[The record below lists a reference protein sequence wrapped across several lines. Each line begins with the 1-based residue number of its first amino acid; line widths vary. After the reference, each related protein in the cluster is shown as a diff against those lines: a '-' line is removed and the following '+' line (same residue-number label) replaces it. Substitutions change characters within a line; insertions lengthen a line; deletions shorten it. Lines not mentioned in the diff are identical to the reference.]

1 MWAGTCRACLDSG
14 EKLGLIGVSGVEAEG
29 TVMGG
34 EVRPFW
40 SSLNGREAALLF
52 GERSELMF
60 PVEAGGRRWG
70 SCSVGSGLRPRLCV
84 DLI

>member
-14 EKLGLIGVSGVEAEG
+14 EKLGLIGVSGVDAEG

-40 SSLNGREAALLF
+40 RSLNGREAALLF
-52 GERSELMF
+52 GERSELML
-60 PVEAGGRRWG
+60 PVEAGVWEGG
-70 SCSVGSGLRPRLCV
+70 GGVVVL
-84 DLI
+84 